1 MSKKEIRTNF
11 RNACLK
17 RDKDT
22 CRMCGRKASS
32 REEAL
37 EIFDVHHVTD
47 RSIMSNQGYVLE
59 NGITLC
65 KEPCHQKAE
74 EFHFIGI
81 AHPGYAPED
90 LYKKINSSYEKAV
103 EASKNLDFTKQ

>member
-1 MSKKEIRTNF
+1 MTNKKEIRKNF
-11 RNACLK
+11 REVCLN

-37 EIFDVHHVTD
+37 EIFDIHHITD
-47 RSIMSNQGYVLE
+47 RSLMVAGGYCLE

-65 KEPCHQKAE
+65 KDPCHIKAE
-74 EFHFIGI
+74 IYHSTGT
-81 AHPGYAPED
+81 AHPGYSPED
-90 LYKKINSSYEKAV
+90 LYKVINSNYELAV
-103 EASKNLDFTKQ
+103 EVSSKLKS